1 MRDARFEWD
10 DDKARINLE
19 KHKIDFEDAKLTFD
33 DPGLLDEP
41 DETMDYGEDRYR
53 AVHAWACESILAG
66 IREDLAAFGVEFD
79 QWYSERSLADTGKIS
94 AALDRLRAHG
104 HAQPAGHEDRL
115 GRSGGFRGFAG
126 FGRAGRAVGVHL
138 GMPRAM
144 RAGGGSDGPQHAPL
158 LRRRLSGARRNLP
171 VV

>member
-53 AVHAWACESILAG
+53 AVGLVNGHLIAVFYALREQR
-66 IREDLAAFGVEFD
+66 IRL
-79 QWYSERSLADTGKIS
+79 IS
-94 AALDRLRAHG
+94 ARKATRRERQDYAR
-104 HAQPAGHEDRL
+104 QN
-115 GRSGGFRGFAG
+115 
-126 FGRAGRAVGVHL
+126 
-138 GMPRAM
+138 
-144 RAGGGSDGPQHAPL
+144 PQ
-158 LRRRLSGARRNLP
+158 
-171 VV
+171 V